1 MRSLLFVPA
10 DSARKLDKAMS
21 SGADALIID
30 LEDSIALDGKAR
42 ARESAAAFL
51 KDAMANAQ
59 RPVLM
64 VRVNGLQTGLTDADL
79 DCVAPAKPDAIML
92 PKAEG
97 GSAVV
102 HADAKLAVREA
113 QNDLPEGHIK
123 ILPIATETAAAL
135 FMVGTFAG
143 VSSRLIGMTWGAED
157 LSAEL
162 GARANRDA
170 QGRFLD
176 PYRLARS
183 LCLAGAA
190 AAAVPAIDTV
200 FVDFRNDAGF
210 RRECEEACRDGFV
223 GKMAIHP
230 AQVPIINEVFTPSAE
245 AIAHAQ
251 SVIAAFAAAPG
262 AGVVGIGGVM
272 YDRPHLARAKQL
284 LARAP
289 SSPDKKLTE
298 GGQRRVAPCPRH
310 CAPWTAWAS
319 LRSAHPTHGWNASRM
334 PLSDRKRVRREI
346 RASPR
351 VICPRTF
358 RAARRDR
365 STSVVRYG
373 RRRRPVRL

>member
-10 DSARKLDKAMS
+10 DSARKLNKAMS

-30 LEDSIALDGKAR
+30 LEDSIALDSKAR
-42 ARESAAAFL
+42 ARDSAAAFL
-51 KDAMANAQ
+51 KDAMANTQ
-59 RPVLM
+59 RPYLI

-79 DCVAPAKPDAIML
+79 DAITPAKPDAIML

-97 GSAVV
+97 GAAIV
-102 HADAKLAVREA
+102 HAAAKLAVREA
-113 QNDLPEGHIK
+113 QSDLPDSHIK

-143 VSSRLIGMTWGAED
+143 ARARLIGMTWGAED
-157 LSAEL
+157 LCAEL
-162 GARANRDA
+162 GARANRDE

-230 AQVPIINEVFTPSAE
+230 AQVPIINEVFTPSAD

-251 SVIAAFAAAPG
+251 TVVAAFAAAPG

-272 YDRPHLARAKQL
+272 YDRPHLTRAKQL

-289 SSPDKKLTE
+289 SSGPN
-298 GGQRRVAPCPRH
+298 H
-310 CAPWTAWAS
+310 S
-319 LRSAHPTHGWNASRM
+319 
-334 PLSDRKRVRREI
+334 
-346 RASPR
+346 
-351 VICPRTF
+351 
-358 RAARRDR
+358 
-365 STSVVRYG
+365 
-373 RRRRPVRL
+373 

>member
-42 ARESAAAFL
+42 AREAAAAFL
-51 KDAMANAQ
+51 KNATTSAT
-59 RPVLM
+59 RPFLM
-64 VRVNGLQTGLTDADL
+64 VRVNGLRTGLTDADL
-79 DCVAPAKPDAIML
+79 DAVAPAKPDAIML

-97 GSAVV
+97 GAAIV

-113 QNDLPEGHIK
+113 QNDLPDGHIK

-210 RRECEEACRDGFV
+210 RRECEDACRDGFV

-272 YDRPHLARAKQL
+272 YDRPHLVRAKQL
-284 LARAP
+284 LARAC
-289 SSPDKKLTE
+289 
-298 GGQRRVAPCPRH
+298 GA
-310 CAPWTAWAS
+310 
-319 LRSAHPTHGWNASRM
+319 ASR
-334 PLSDRKRVRREI
+334 
-346 RASPR
+346 AS
-351 VICPRTF
+351 TQ
-358 RAARRDR
+358 
-365 STSVVRYG
+365 G
-373 RRRRPVRL
+373 